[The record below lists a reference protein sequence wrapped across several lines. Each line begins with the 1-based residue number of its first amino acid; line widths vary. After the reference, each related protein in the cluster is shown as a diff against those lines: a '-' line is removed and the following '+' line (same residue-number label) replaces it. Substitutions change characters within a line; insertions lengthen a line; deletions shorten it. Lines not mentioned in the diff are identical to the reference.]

1 MDIGGFEMETKSKTK
16 LCKYCKTEIP
26 KGAKICATCGKKQG
40 GKLKWVIIVLVVL
53 LLLSGGS
60 GEEKN
65 INTEDASLELETGD
79 DTEATMEE
87 TETIKEKGNEIADS
101 EPEVYKEGEKEVS
114 DSDTK
119 EMKEDET
126 ETSDCETEEVE
137 VETKNTYIPYTVN
150 QMMEDLNANAM
161 KASSIYKDQN
171 IEITGKLK
179 NIDSSGAY
187 ISLYSDNEWDFIGV
201 TCYLK
206 NDEQREQVMNMSIG
220 DTVTLKGKCTEV
232 GEVLGYALNIESIN

>member
-1 MDIGGFEMETKSKTK
+1 MIDIRSFYIPFFEYSRQKYNRQQEDLKMETNSKTK

-40 GKLKWVIIVLVVL
+40 GKLKWVIIVIVVL
-53 LLLSGGS
+53 LFLPMGS
-60 GEEKN
+60 DDGKQENTNTQEASSNMEESN
-65 INTEDASLELETGD
+65 VTNTEVVAEDIEKDEED
-79 DTEATMEE
+79 D
-87 TETIKEKGNEIADS
+87 KSRNS
-101 EPEVYKEGEKEVS
+101 
-114 DSDTK
+114 
-119 EMKEDET
+119 
-126 ETSDCETEEVE
+126 ETEEVE
-137 VETKNTYIPYTVN
+137 TEDEKEMGITYTSHTVN

-161 KASSIYKDQN
+161 KASSIYKDQY

-232 GEVLGYALNIESIN
+232 GEVLGYSLNIDSIN